1 MHNRRDKDKVREV
14 RIEMREERDRE
25 MLRDERKRVII
36 KNIGFIILGKQR
48 MDPLNISYSSEVMK
62 E

>member
-14 RIEMREERDRE
+14 RIEMREGRDRE

-48 MDPLNISYSSEVMK
+48 MGPLNISYSSEVMK